1 MLLQRLVEHA
11 THRDDTSRPYHR
23 GRVFD
28 WELVLAA
35 DGSPRGLERL
45 VHQDTK
51 GKPRGV
57 VHATPS
63 AGRTVGV
70 AANLAADDIQY
81 VLGWADESAKSE
93 RVAQCHAAF
102 SDLTARWAEC
112 DEGRDDPTA
121 QAVAAF
127 YRDGRVAELKRPDE
141 FSSKQGVLIT
151 VDGVPAYDGESVVPF
166 WTAEVARRKDGGE
179 SGLCLVCG
187 QVGPL
192 MKTVPS
198 KVRSSL
204 IPGATNDAA
213 LVSVNERVFGYD
225 LETQLGPTPLCLVC
239 GEAFSAGLVTV
250 LESPHA
256 ISYGDQDSRM
266 AWWTTGPKTAFNLME
281 IVAKAEATAVRT
293 FLQGAASGTSL
304 GVPKTARFCS
314 LTVGGNVARVVVR
327 DWVDMPLEDLV
338 DNVQA
343 WFVDHEVDPVWRDG
357 RRHHSLISLLV
368 ATGRWQKDR
377 RRYAEIGARGADRPA
392 TIQRDLLHA
401 VLRRAPAPPS
411 LLAHLLHRVTSDGR
425 LDDARA
431 ALLRFCANPR
441 SATDDRP
448 QPTARKLMRGLDP
461 NNTDPY
467 YVAGR
472 LFAAL
477 EQIQYDASGGKLNTT
492 YGDRYFTGAVSN
504 PRAALVQ
511 GRKDAKAWLKKLRR
525 DNPGA
530 ARRNDKE
537 LDELFA
543 LLDGGP
549 GLPVRTTLRQQATFL
564 IGYHH
569 HRADHFARIPAK
581 GPSPEATDPTVTA
594 DRLIEE
600 TA

>member
-11 THRDDTSRPYHR
+11 THRDEMSRPYHR
-23 GRVFD
+23 ARVFD
-28 WELVLAA
+28 WVLVLTA
-35 DGSPRGLERL
+35 DGSPQGLERL
-45 VHQDTK
+45 VQLDAK
-51 GKPRGV
+51 GKPRGI

-70 AANLAADDIQY
+70 AANLAADDVQY
-81 VLGWADESAKSE
+81 VLGWADESAKPD
-93 RVAQCHAAF
+93 RIAQCHTAF
-102 SDLTARWAEC
+102 SDLTVRWAAS
-112 DEGRDDPTA
+112 DDGRDDPIA

-127 YRDGRVAELKRPDE
+127 YREGLVADVDRPDE

-151 VDGVPAYDGESVVPF
+151 VDGTPAYDGESVVPF
-166 WTAEVARRKDGGE
+166 WTAEVAQRKGGGE
-179 SGLCLVCG
+179 AGLCLVCG
-187 QVGPL
+187 QVRPL
-192 MKTVPS
+192 MKTVPG

-239 GEAFSAGLVTV
+239 GEAFSAGLVAV

-266 AWWTTGPKTAFNLME
+266 AWWTTGPQTAFNPME
-281 IVAKAEATAVRT
+281 FVAKAEATAVRT
-293 FLQGAASGTSL
+293 FLQGAANGTSPR
-304 GVPKTARFCS
+304 VPDTARFCS

-327 DWVDMPLEDLV
+327 DWVDMPLQDLV

-343 WFVDHEVDPVWRDG
+343 WFVDHELDPTWRDG
-357 RRHHSLISLLV
+357 RRYHSLISLLV

-377 RRYAEIGARGADRPA
+377 RRYAEIGSRGADRPA

-411 LLAHLLHRVTSDGR
+411 LLAHLIHRISADGR

-431 ALLRFCANPR
+431 ALLRLCVNPR
-441 SATDDRP
+441 STSTDRT
-448 QPTARKLMRGLDP
+448 QSARTLMPGLDP
-461 NNTDPY
+461 TNTDPF
-467 YVAGR
+467 YVSGR
-472 LFAAL
+472 LFATL
-477 EQIQYDASGGKLNTT
+477 EQIQHDASGGKLNST

-511 GRKDAKAWLKKLRR
+511 GQKDAKAWLKKLRR
-525 DNPGA
+525 DMRGTA
-530 ARRNDKE
+530 VVHEKK
-537 LDELFA
+537 LDELFG
-543 LLDGGP
+543 LLDAGP

-564 IGYHH
+564 LGYHH
-569 HRADHFARIPAK
+569 HRADHFARIPPK
-581 GPSPEATDPTVTA
+581 SPTPEATEPTVNT
-594 DRLIEE
+594 DPLIEE

>member
-11 THRDDTSRPYHR
+11 THRDETSRPYHR

-28 WELVLAA
+28 WELVLTA
-35 DGSPRGLERL
+35 DGSPLGLERL
-45 VHQDTK
+45 VQLDAK

-63 AGRTVGV
+63 AGRAFGV

-81 VLGWADESAKSE
+81 VLGWADENAKPD
-93 RVAQCHAAF
+93 RIAQCHTAF
-102 SDLTARWAEC
+102 SDLTARWAAS
-112 DEGRDDPTA
+112 DDGRDDPIA
-121 QAVAAF
+121 QAVGAF
-127 YRDGRVAELKRPDE
+127 YGEGRVPEVKRPDE

-166 WTAEVARRKDGGE
+166 WTAEVARRKGGGE

-187 QVGPL
+187 QVRPL
-192 MKTVPS
+192 MKTVPG

-239 GEAFSAGLVTV
+239 GEAFSAGLVAV

-266 AWWTTGPKTAFNLME
+266 TWWTTGPKAAFDPME

-293 FLQGAASGTSL
+293 FLQGAASGTPL
-304 GVPKTARFCS
+304 RVPEMARFCS

-327 DWVDMPLEDLV
+327 DWVDMPLHDLV

-343 WFVDHEVDPVWRDG
+343 WFVDHEVDPTWRDG

-377 RRYAEIGARGADRPA
+377 RRYAEIGSRGANRPA

-411 LLAHLLHRVTSDGR
+411 LLAHLLHRISSDGR

-431 ALLRFCANPR
+431 ALLRLCVNPR
-441 SATDDRP
+441 STSTDR
-448 QPTARKLMRGLDP
+448 TLSARTLMPGLDP
-461 NNTDPY
+461 TNTDPF
-467 YVAGR
+467 YVSGR

-477 EQIQYDASGGKLNTT
+477 EQIQYDASGGKLNST

-525 DNPGA
+525 DTRGTA
-530 ARRNDKE
+530 VVHEKK
-537 LDELFA
+537 LDELFG
-543 LLDGGP
+543 LLDAGP

-564 IGYHH
+564 LGYHH
-569 HRADHFARIPAK
+569 DRADHFARIP
-581 GPSPEATDPTVTA
+581 PRSSATDPTVNT
-594 DRLIEE
+594 DPLIEE